1 MSLTQ
6 LTEEYRQTAHLLE
19 GRLAL
24 LKEQL
29 KTARGEEAFSLQ
41 KRVEL
46 LYTELLDTRIII
58 RYLKDYYS

>member
-6 LTEEYRQTAHLLE
+6 LTEEYRQTARLLE
-19 GRLAL
+19 DRMAL

-29 KTARGEEAFSLQ
+29 KTARGDEAFSLQ

-58 RYLKDYYS
+58 RYLRDYYS